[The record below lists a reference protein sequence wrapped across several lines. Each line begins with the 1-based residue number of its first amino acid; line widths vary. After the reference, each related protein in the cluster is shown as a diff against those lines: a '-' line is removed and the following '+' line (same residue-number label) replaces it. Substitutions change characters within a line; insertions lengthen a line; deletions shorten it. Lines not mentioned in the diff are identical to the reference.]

1 MSKLVSQQIGD
12 IQQDIIQTVEN
23 GPLPQELTF
32 ILGSIYA
39 KLEVAKRTAGEQES
53 VYAGMAQIYLA
64 RNPDKLKSLI
74 QNLSEIISGDNTDKE
89 KEDANDG

>member
-39 KLEVAKRTAGEQES
+39 KLDAAKRTAGEQES
-53 VYAGMAQIYLA
+53 AYESMTQIYLA
-64 RNPDKLKSLI
+64 KNPKELNSCL
-74 QNLSEIISGDNTDKE
+74 QELSDIISGNNLSKKGE
-89 KEDANDG
+89 NNNG

>member
-1 MSKLVSQQIGD
+1 MPKQVSQQIGD

-53 VYAGMAQIYLA
+53 AYADMAQIYLA
-64 RNPDKLKSLI
+64 KNPEKLNSCL
-74 QNLSEIISGDNTDKE
+74 QELSDIISGNNLFKKE
-89 KEDANDG
+89 KNNNG

>member
-1 MSKLVSQQIGD
+1 MSKQVSQQIED

-39 KLEVAKRTAGEQES
+39 KLEVAKLTAGEQES
-53 VYAGMAQIYLA
+53 AYAGMAQMYLTK
-64 RNPDKLKSLI
+64 NPKKLNSLL
-74 QNLSEIISGDNTDKE
+74 QNLSDIISSNNLCKE
-89 KEDANDG
+89 EKNNND

>member
-39 KLEVAKRTAGEQES
+39 KLEAAKRTADEQES
-53 VYAGMAQIYLA
+53 AYTGMAQIYLA
-64 RNPDKLKSLI
+64 KNPKELSSLLH
-74 QNLSEIISGDNTDKE
+74 NLSDIISGNNLFKKE
-89 KEDANDG
+89 KNNNG

>member
-39 KLEVAKRTAGEQES
+39 KLEAAKITAGEQES
-53 VYAGMAQIYLA
+53 AYADMAQVYLA
-64 RNPDKLKSLI
+64 KNPEKLNSSLH
-74 QNLSEIISGDNTDKE
+74 NLSDIISGNNLFKKE
-89 KEDANDG
+89 KNNNG

>member
-1 MSKLVSQQIGD
+1 MSKQVSQQVGD

-53 VYAGMAQIYLA
+53 AYASMAQIYLA
-64 RNPDKLKSLI
+64 KNPEKLNSLLH
-74 QNLSEIISGDNTDKE
+74 NLSDIVSGNNLSKKE
-89 KEDANDG
+89 KNNNG

>member
-53 VYAGMAQIYLA
+53 AYAGMTQMYLDK
-64 RNPDKLKSLI
+64 NPKEPSSLLH
-74 QNLSEIISGDNTDKE
+74 NLSDIISDNNLFKKE
-89 KEDANDG
+89 KNNNG

>member
-39 KLEVAKRTAGEQES
+39 KLEVTKRTAGEQES
-53 VYAGMAQIYLA
+53 AYAGMAQIYLA
-64 RNPDKLKSLI
+64 KNPEKLNSLLHS
-74 QNLSEIISGDNTDKE
+74 LSDIVSGDNLFKKE
-89 KEDANDG
+89 KNNNG

>member
-1 MSKLVSQQIGD
+1 MSKMVSQQIGD

-53 VYAGMAQIYLA
+53 AYADMAQIYLA
-64 RNPDKLKSLI
+64 KNPKELNSLLH
-74 QNLSEIISGDNTDKE
+74 NLSDIISGNNLFKKE
-89 KEDANDG
+89 KNNNG

>member
-39 KLEVAKRTAGEQES
+39 KLEVAKRTAGEQEGA
-53 VYAGMAQIYLA
+53 YAGMAQIYLA
-64 RNPDKLKSLI
+64 KNPKELNSLLH
-74 QNLSEIISGDNTDKE
+74 NLSDIISDSNLFKKE
-89 KEDANDG
+89 KNNNG

>member
-1 MSKLVSQQIGD
+1 MSKQVSQQIED

-53 VYAGMAQIYLA
+53 AYAGMAQMYLA
-64 RNPDKLKSLI
+64 KNPDKLNSLLH
-74 QNLSEIISGDNTDKE
+74 NLSDIISGNNLFKKE
-89 KEDANDG
+89 KNNNG